1 MTFEAVTGTGT
12 AEAEVN
18 SSTVFAP
25 EELVDYETGNIKDA
39 ELIQAGERKYQEVM
53 ANPDYGTWADDAKAK
68 LAEAQK
74 IPAMKKEVYNRAY
87 ADAVG
92 QAASA
97 EEATKMA
104 TDAAQ
109 AFVDYQF
116 SAAGRAAQAAIN
128 ASPESRAV

>member
-25 EELVDYETGNIKDA
+25 EELVDYDTGNIKDA

-87 ADAVG
+87 AS
-92 QAASA
+92 AAAESTP
-97 EEATKMA
+97 EEAEKIA
-104 TDAAQ
+104 ADAAQ